1 MVTVWYR
8 WHCEGIILAELP
20 CFNWKSMFRAVRG
33 QGWRQRQGSR
43 GSRLGQ
49 EERDGSRRSEGWG
62 QNHGYVSVAGG
73 GSRFGKGSLIVCQ
86 VGELGE
92 C

>member
-1 MVTVWYR
+1 MVTVWYS
-8 WHCEGIILAELP
+8 WHCEGIILVELP
-20 CFNWKSMFRAVRG
+20 CFNWKSTFRAVRG

-49 EERDGSRRSEGWG
+49 EERDGGGRSEGRG

>member
-1 MVTVWYR
+1 
-8 WHCEGIILAELP
+8 
-20 CFNWKSMFRAVRG
+20 MFRAVRG

>member
-1 MVTVWYR
+1 MDDAVSF
-8 WHCEGIILAELP
+8 LAAPLETLI
-20 CFNWKSMFRAVRG
+20 RAKANEKG

-49 EERDGSRRSEGWG
+49 EERDGSGRSEGRG